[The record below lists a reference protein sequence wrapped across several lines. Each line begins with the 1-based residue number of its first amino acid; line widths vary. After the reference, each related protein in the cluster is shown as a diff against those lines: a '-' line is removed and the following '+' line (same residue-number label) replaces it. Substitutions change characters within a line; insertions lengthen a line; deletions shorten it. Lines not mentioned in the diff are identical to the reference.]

1 MLMEREQVSSVVAMR
16 SMSRA
21 LPNGFERIHLVP
33 SVSALQRDVRDSSS
47 SRFFFILKK
56 LIYFLYLTPK
66 NSIGYAKH
74 HRCWYLKFLS

>member
-33 SVSALQRDVRDSSS
+33 SVSALQRDVRDSLS
-47 SRFFFILKK
+47 SRFLF
-56 LIYFLYLTPK
+56 YFKATYIFPLF
-66 NSIGYAKH
+66 NS
-74 HRCWYLKFLS
+74 